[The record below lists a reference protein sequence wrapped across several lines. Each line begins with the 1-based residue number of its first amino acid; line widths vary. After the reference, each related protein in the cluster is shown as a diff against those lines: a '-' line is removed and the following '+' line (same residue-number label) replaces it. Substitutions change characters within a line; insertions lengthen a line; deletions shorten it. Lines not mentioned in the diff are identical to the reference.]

1 MLLGLFS
8 ELPREEFFSE
18 TGLPAL
24 AHSETAGHKQG
35 HRVLAALG
43 YGFCILR
50 HRHPLRSQVSM
61 FFLCGPGARLWGKRE
76 RRTGTKLMAVFLQ
89 HICSEVNTSKGVV
102 FGLTLIDF

>member
-1 MLLGLFS
+1 MSFLK
-8 ELPREEFFSE
+8 EFFSE
-18 TGLPAL
+18 TGLPVL

-61 FFLCGPGARLWGKRE
+61 FFVGLVPVSGEIRERE

-89 HICSEVNTSKGVV
+89 HICSEVNTPKGVV